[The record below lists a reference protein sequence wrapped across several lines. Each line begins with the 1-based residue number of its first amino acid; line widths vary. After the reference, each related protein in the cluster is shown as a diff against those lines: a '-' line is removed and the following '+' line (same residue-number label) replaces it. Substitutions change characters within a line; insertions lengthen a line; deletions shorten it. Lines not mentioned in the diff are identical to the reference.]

1 MRIEYRIGYVDR
13 LRFNLWHQFLSPV
26 VNGFFLIFTAL
37 IVWSEAQSRQ
47 LIQGVLVALTFYVLI
62 WVVQALFTTVYLFTR
77 RSDSVQTRHVLEIK
91 TDALYES
98 TEFNESRLFWPG
110 ILRVVTRPGFV
121 AIYVAQHSALI
132 IPNRTFKGNERRQ
145 FIDSL
150 NENVDKG

>member
-26 VNGFFLIFTAL
+26 VNGFFLLVVAL
-37 IVWSEAQSRQ
+37 IFWSE
-47 LIQGVLVALTFYVLI
+47 IQTRPPVVGAVIAFVFYVLM
-62 WVVQALFTTVYLFTR
+62 WVVQSLFTAVYLFTR
-77 RSDSVQTRHVLEIK
+77 RAVQTRHVLEIK
-91 TDALYES
+91 SDALYES

-121 AIYVAQHSALI
+121 AIYVAQHTALI
-132 IPNRTFKGNERRQ
+132 IPNRTFKGDERRR

-150 NENVDKG
+150 NENVRTV